1 MYDSEFSDRLDI
13 VIKKIGTIGEACKQA
28 GISYPT
34 ITRWKEGT
42 SDPKISNIIALAKAG
57 NVSLDWLIFG
67 IGNNKQDLTTKE
79 INKNDEYVYIPFYD
93 IQASAGIGL
102 FTEGATAPTKHLAF
116 RKRWI
121 TEKGLQANK
130 LIALHTQ
137 GDSME
142 PTIKDGAIIIINTN
156 ETKVTDGKLHVIRI
170 EDELY
175 IKRVQ
180 RIPQGIRLISDN
192 KKMYDPLDVKWED
205 YTPEQLQI
213 CGQLIH
219 TSYDL

>member
-1 MYDSEFSDRLDI
+1 MYPDGFSERLDI
-13 VIKKIGTIGEACKQA
+13 VVKKIGSMEKARQLINVSEPTIG
-28 GISYPT
+28 
-34 ITRWKEGT
+34 RWKNGT
-42 SDPKISNIIALAKAG
+42 SDAKLSNIIALAKAG

-67 IGNNKQDLTTKE
+67 IGDNKEELITKKIKQD
-79 INKNDEYVYIPFYD
+79 DEYVYIPFYD
-93 IQASAGIGL
+93 IQASAGLGL

-116 RKRWI
+116 RKRWV
-121 TEKGLQANK
+121 TAKGLQANK

-156 ETKVTDGKLHVIRI
+156 ETKVIDGKLYVVRI
-170 EDELY
+170 EEELY
-175 IKRVQ
+175 IKRIQ
-180 RIPQGIRLISDN
+180 KIPQGIRLISDN
-192 KKMYDPLDVKWED
+192 RTIYDPLDIKWED
-205 YTPEQLQI
+205 YTPDQLQI